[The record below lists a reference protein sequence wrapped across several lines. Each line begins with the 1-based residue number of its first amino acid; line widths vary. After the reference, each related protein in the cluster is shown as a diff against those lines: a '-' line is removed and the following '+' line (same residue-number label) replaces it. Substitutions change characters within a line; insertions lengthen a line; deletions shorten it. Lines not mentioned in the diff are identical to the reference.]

1 MGFRGTEYCWLGAM
15 EVESDPLVDSA
26 PTSRTVDCEGDIV
39 ERLDRLGSFFSS
51 ESFVLDGLW
60 PARGEDASLSVL
72 DDLDFGVSARAGLL
86 DLVESSLF
94 DRRLEDDLFTS
105 VLILMLAFFALGFS
119 ASLSSCL
126 LIVLSL
132 CDDS

>member
-1 MGFRGTEYCWLGAM
+1 M
-15 EVESDPLVDSA
+15 EVASDPTVDSP

-51 ESFVLDGLW
+51 ESFVFDGLW
-60 PARGEDASLSVL
+60 LARGDEASLSDR
-72 DDLDFGVSARAGLL
+72 DDFDFGVSALAVLL

-94 DRRLEDDLFTS
+94 DRRLDDDLFTS
-105 VLILMLAFFALGFS
+105 VLILMLAFLALGFS

-126 LIVLSL
+126 LIVLPL
-132 CDDS
+132 

>member
-15 EVESDPLVDSA
+15 EVASDPLVDSV
-26 PTSRTVDCEGDIV
+26 PTSRTVDCEADIV

-60 PARGEDASLSVL
+60 LARGEDASLSVL
-72 DDLDFGVSARAGLL
+72 DDLDFGVSARAVLL

-132 CDDS
+132 RDDS

>member
-1 MGFRGTEYCWLGAM
+1 
-15 EVESDPLVDSA
+15 
-26 PTSRTVDCEGDIV
+26 
-39 ERLDRLGSFFSS
+39 
-51 ESFVLDGLW
+51 
-60 PARGEDASLSVL
+60 L
-72 DDLDFGVSARAGLL
+72 DDFDFGVSARAGLL

-105 VLILMLAFFALGFS
+105 VLILMLALFALGFS

-132 CDDS
+132 